1 MRGQPSPLAAAG
13 PDEGPAPGAGHSPRT
28 PLPAALLAK
37 PVLVIEDE
45 ALIAWMVESLLEDL
59 GFETIAIA
67 ASAREARVMAG
78 QAAPGLVISDINL
91 GFGVPD
97 GIETVTSLAVAPEVP
112 IVFITAHANPAN
124 ADRIEMAFAR
134 HAILAKPV
142 LIEPL
147 GAAILR
153 LATRAPMPSTCP
165 KMEQK

>member
-1 MRGQPSPLAAAG
+1 MQDQPSPLAAAG
-13 PDEGPAPGAGHSPRT
+13 PNERQAPGAGDAPRW

-67 ASAREARVMAG
+67 SNAREARVMAQ

-91 GFGVPD
+91 GFGIPD
-97 GIETVTSLAVAPEVP
+97 GIETVTSLGIAPEVP
-112 IVFITAHANPAN
+112 IVFITAHADNAN
-124 ADRIEMAFAR
+124 AARIEMAFVR
-134 HAILAKPV
+134 YAILPKPV

-147 GAAILR
+147 GAAIIGLG
-153 LATRAPMPSTCP
+153 TVPPTH
-165 KMEQK
+165 